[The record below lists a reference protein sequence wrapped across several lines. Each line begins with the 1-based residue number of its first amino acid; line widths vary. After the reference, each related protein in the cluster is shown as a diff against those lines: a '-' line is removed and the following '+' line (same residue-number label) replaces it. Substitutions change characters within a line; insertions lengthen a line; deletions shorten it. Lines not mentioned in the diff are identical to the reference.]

1 MEPVPRVVR
10 LYADAKGR
18 CPFEVWLNGLRDLK
32 ARAIVRERIARLM
45 LGNLGDA
52 KAIGEGVFEMR
63 VTFGPG
69 YRIYYAEDGKENR
82 RIALRWEQALTGE
95 GHRSGKDL
103 LERVR
108 EVDRSCLEVIG
119 ITKKA

>member
-1 MEPVPRVVR
+1 VEPVPREVR
-10 LYADAKGR
+10 LYADATGR

-32 ARAIVRERIARLM
+32 ARAIIRERIARLM

-69 YRIYYAEDGKENR
+69 YRIYCAEDGK
-82 RIALRWEQALTGE
+82 RIIVLLCGGSKRSQANDIGRARSFWNEYKRLV
-95 GHRSGKDL
+95 GH
-103 LERVR
+103 
-108 EVDRSCLEVIG
+108 
-119 ITKKA
+119 A

>member
-1 MEPVPRVVR
+1 VEPVPREVR

-18 CPFEVWLNGLRDLK
+18 CPFEIWLNGLLDLK

-45 LGNLGDA
+45 LGNFGDR

-69 YRIYYAEDGKENR
+69 YRIYYGEDGK
-82 RIALRWEQALTGE
+82 RIIVLLCGGAKGSQAADIGRAKICWNEYKRLI
-95 GHRSGKDL
+95 GH
-103 LERVR
+103 
-108 EVDRSCLEVIG
+108 
-119 ITKKA
+119 A

>member
-1 MEPVPRVVR
+1 MYLLGYTYDVEPVPREVR

-45 LGNLGDA
+45 LGNFGDA
-52 KAIGEGVFEMR
+52 KAIGEGVFEIR

-69 YRIYYAEDGKENR
+69 YRIYYAEDGK
-82 RIALRWEQALTGE
+82 RIVVLLCGGSKRSQAKDIDRARICWNDYKRLI
-95 GHRSGKDL
+95 GH
-103 LERVR
+103 
-108 EVDRSCLEVIG
+108 
-119 ITKKA
+119 A

>member
-1 MEPVPRVVR
+1 VEPVPREVR

-32 ARAIVRERIARLM
+32 VRAIIRERIARLM
-45 LGNLGDA
+45 LGNFGDA

-69 YRIYYAEDGKENR
+69 YRIYCAQDGK
-82 RIALRWEQALTGE
+82 RIVVLLCGGRKRSQAKDIIRAGSFWNEYKRLI
-95 GHRSGKDL
+95 GH
-103 LERVR
+103 
-108 EVDRSCLEVIG
+108 
-119 ITKKA
+119 A